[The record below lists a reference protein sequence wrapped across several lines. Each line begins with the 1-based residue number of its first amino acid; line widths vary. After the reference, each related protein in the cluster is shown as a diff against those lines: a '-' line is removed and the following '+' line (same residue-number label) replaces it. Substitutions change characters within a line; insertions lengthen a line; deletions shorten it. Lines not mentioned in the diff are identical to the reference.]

1 MDLFEPPL
9 DRRPTSSSKWNRYAG
24 RDVLPFWVADM
35 DLPCAPF
42 ILDAVR
48 ERLDHPILGYTEAS
62 DELNAA
68 FIDWA
73 AEALGWAVQ
82 PEWLVWIPGVVPG
95 FNLAARALAGRGT
108 SLVIPTPA
116 YHPFL
121 RVPAHA
127 SLDYADSPLV
137 RVGDRWEMD
146 FDHLAA
152 LMPDAAG
159 LLFCNPQNPTGRVY
173 ERHELEALA
182 ALALEHDTVLISDEI
197 HCGIV
202 LDPKCRHLSIAALEP
217 AVANK
222 TISLFAA
229 TKTYNF
235 AGLNAAIA
243 VIPDATLRERFSAE
257 RKGLVSNISPLAYAA
272 TLAAYRD
279 RSDWVGKLN
288 AFLAEN
294 ERLVRAAVERTNVLS
309 MTPVEGTYLG
319 WIDARAVDPD
329 DPTAFFE
336 AHGLGFSPGEDFG
349 GRGFVRFNFACSRSL
364 LERGIERLEAAVR
377 SV

>member
-48 ERLDHPILGYTEAS
+48 GRLEHPIIGYTEPPA
-62 DELNAA
+62 DLIEA
-68 FIDWA
+68 FIDWSA
-73 AEALGWAVQ
+73 RTLDWAVD

-95 FNLAARALAGRGT
+95 FNLAARAIASRGS
-108 SLVIPTPA
+108 SLLVPVPA

-121 RVPAHA
+121 KVPAHA
-127 SLDYADSPLV
+127 GLDYAPSVLV
-137 RVGDRWEMD
+137 RDGDRWVMD
-146 FDHLAA
+146 VEHLATEFPA
-152 LMPDAAG
+152 AAG

-173 ERHELEALA
+173 DTAELEALA
-182 ALALEHDTVLISDEI
+182 ELALAHDTILISDEI
-197 HCGIV
+197 HCGIL
-202 LDPKCRHLSIAALEP
+202 LDPTRRHRSIAALDP
-217 AVANK
+217 AVARQ

-235 AGLNAAIA
+235 AGLNAAVA
-243 VIPDATLRERFSAE
+243 VIPDESLRDQFIAE
-257 RKGLVSNISPLAYAA
+257 RKGLVSGISPLAFAA

-279 RSDWVGKLN
+279 QSDWVARLN
-288 AFLAEN
+288 GFLAEN
-294 ERLVRAAVERTNVLS
+294 ERILRAAVERTNVLT

-336 AHGLGFSPGEDFG
+336 AHGIGFSPGEDFG
-349 GRGFVRFNFACSRSL
+349 GPGFVRFNFACPRSL
-364 LERGIERLEAAVR
+364 LERGIERLENAVR
-377 SV
+377 AV